1 MRADFFSTGGFR
13 HEGAYFVV
21 VTVVRVLC
29 PGVEAPADCV
39 QSCRASFG
47 LTGGDARRSIK
58 GEGAAAVAGPDP
70 VRRPAMETDVLVKDI
85 GKLQRFAGTLLR
97 VGVVHNQLDS
107 FVAGEMADG
116 FRIDP
121 GNGLELSGPVAF
133 EMRPRQ
139 PGCVVRVPTRGH
151 ANLRAGDS

>member
-1 MRADFFSTGGFR
+1 MGADFFSTGGFR

-29 PGVEAPADCV
+29 PGVEAPGDCV
-39 QSCRASFG
+39 QSRRASLG
-47 LTGGDARRSIK
+47 LTGGDARPSIN

-85 GKLQRFAGTLLR
+85 SNLQRFAGTLLR
-97 VGVVHNQLDS
+97 VGVVHDQLDS
-107 FVAGEMADG
+107 FVAREVAND

-133 EMRPRQ
+133 EMRPGQ
-139 PGCVVRVPTRGH
+139 PGCVVRFPLGGH